1 MRRHFEMRQRRD
13 GGDEFPEMGCMSNTK
28 ETGSR
33 RLDSRPRLSTEAGA
47 HTANEADADLSDSPL
62 TSHTTGEGGWVGQCE
77 ESQSITYS
85 VTFD

>member
-1 MRRHFEMRQRRD
+1 
-13 GGDEFPEMGCMSNTK
+13 MSNTKETKK

-33 RLDSRPRLSTEAGA
+33 RLDYRLGQGGA
-47 HTANEADADLSDSPL
+47 HTANEADADMSDSPL
-62 TSHTTGEGGWVGQCE
+62 TSHTTGVGRWVGQCE